1 TGCAEGGKKTA
12 RNKKAGQRREKTSL
26 PGFFAFWGSFC
37 SMWSRR
43 QIQGGFVRGGN
54 AAWGKNRGQSRNFWE
69 GFEPKQK
76 KEVHPFV
83 KKHIKWALVFGCL
96 LALAGCARTLVIGP
110 QEGVAVLLRVTKDQT
125 TVEIES
131 PDSIEQITD
140 GLNRPTYEQLELDSV
155 GAGEG

>member
-1 TGCAEGGKKTA
+1 
-12 RNKKAGQRREKTSL
+12 
-26 PGFFAFWGSFC
+26 
-37 SMWSRR
+37 M
-43 QIQGGFVRGGN
+43 RGGN

-83 KKHIKWALVFGCL
+83 KKHIKWALGFGCL

-140 GLNRPTYEQLELDSV
+140 GLNRPTYEQL
-155 GAGEG
+155 